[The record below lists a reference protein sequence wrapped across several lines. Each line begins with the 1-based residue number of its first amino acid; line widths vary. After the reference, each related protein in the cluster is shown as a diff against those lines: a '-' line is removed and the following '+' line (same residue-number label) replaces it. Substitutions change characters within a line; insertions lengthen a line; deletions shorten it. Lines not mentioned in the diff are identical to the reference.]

1 MSNGIKWH
9 LHENGWTVIL
19 DDFDFATATQQDI
32 SQIGCLLATNTCVV
46 ARVDDVRTR
55 SVLASVMDA
64 VKASGLQ
71 RTSLGRHRKA
81 PIVLTEEA
89 GVRLAL
95 ALLVTERVTKP
106 RRIDAMLGAIN
117 NMAVEEAYY
126 WYSKCMSTEASRVR
140 KALRIFLAEE

>member
-1 MSNGIKWH
+1 MSRRLAEQKIRGFQLFVNPTNDAFGITLEETNGKH
-9 LHENGWTVIL
+9 DNV
-19 DDFDFATATQQDI
+19 
-32 SQIGCLLATNTCVV
+32 SVV

-71 RTSLGRHRKA
+71 RTSLGRQRKT

-95 ALLVTERVTKP
+95 ALLVTERVTKT

>member
-1 MSNGIKWH
+1 MSRRLAEQKIRGFQLLVNPTNDAFGITLEETNGKH
-9 LHENGWTVIL
+9 DNV
-19 DDFDFATATQQDI
+19 
-32 SQIGCLLATNTCVV
+32 SVV

-71 RTSLGRHRKA
+71 RTSIGRQRKT

-126 WYSKCMSTEASRVR
+126 WYSKCMSTQASRVR

>member
-1 MSNGIKWH
+1 LVEQKIRGFQLLVNPTSDAFGITLEETNGKH
-9 LHENGWTVIL
+9 DNVSL
-19 DDFDFATATQQDI
+19 
-32 SQIGCLLATNTCVV
+32 V

-71 RTSLGRHRKA
+71 RTSLGRQRKT